1 MKPLTRHQ
9 TAWRAA
15 QDLEEGT
22 YVNLGLGMPT
32 LVANYKPKDRD
43 FMFHSENGIV
53 GVGPLASEDKADAD
67 FVDAG
72 SQKITLLPGASLSD
86 SAMAFAM
93 IRGGH
98 VDVTLLGG
106 FEVSATG
113 DLANWDA
120 KMSHKG
126 QLVGGA
132 MDLVAGAKSVR
143 VVMQHT
149 TKDGSPRLVET
160 CSYPLTGVGVVDRDG
175 IIDGS
180 TISEGHALVG
190 IASSGCEPPVPTQ
203 VLVIFEADATVA
215 AAARS
220 IAPVPQPKSSAF
232 PGAACRSMS
241 PGRSRNAR

>member
-9 TAWRAA
+9 IAWRAA

-22 YVNLGLGMPT
+22 YVNLGLGLPT

-53 GVGPLASEDKADAD
+53 GVGPLATEETKDSD

-72 SQKITLLPGASLSD
+72 SQHITLSPGASLSD

-106 FEVSATG
+106 FEVSETG

-120 KMSHKG
+120 KMTHKG

-143 VVMQHT
+143 VTMQHT
-149 TKDGSPRLVET
+149 TKEGAPRLVEK
-160 CSYPLTGVGVVDRDG
+160 CSYPLTGVGVVDRVYTDLAVVDVTPRG
-175 IIDGS
+175 FLIREIIDGLS
-180 TISEGHALVG
+180 QEALQ
-190 IASSGCEPPVPTQ
+190 AKSGAPLLFADDCG
-203 VLVIFEADATVA
+203 VLT
-215 AAARS
+215 
-220 IAPVPQPKSSAF
+220 APELGGK
-232 PGAACRSMS
+232 
-241 PGRSRNAR
+241 

>member
-9 TAWRAA
+9 VAWRAA

-53 GVGPLASEDKADAD
+53 GVGPLAGADEADAD

-106 FEVSATG
+106 FEVSETG
-113 DLANWDA
+113 DLA
-120 KMSHKG
+120 KMTHKG

-149 TKDGSPRLVET
+149 TKDGSPRLVEK
-160 CSYPLTGVGVVDRDG
+160 CGYPLTGVGVVDRVYTDLAVVDVTPRG
-175 IIDGS
+175 FLVREVI
-180 TISEGHALVG
+180 EGLSQEALQG
-190 IASSGCEPPVPTQ
+190 KTGAQLLFDDHCG
-203 VLVIFEADATVA
+203 VLK
-215 AAARS
+215 
-220 IAPVPQPKSSAF
+220 APDLGGK
-232 PGAACRSMS
+232 
-241 PGRSRNAR
+241 

>member
-9 TAWRAA
+9 IAWRAA

-22 YVNLGLGMPT
+22 YVNLGLGLPT
-32 LVANYKPKDRD
+32 LIANYKPKDRD

-53 GVGPLASEDKADAD
+53 GVGPLASEAEADPD

-72 SQKITLLPGASLSD
+72 SQKITLIPGASISD

-106 FEVSATG
+106 FEVSETG

-120 KMSHKG
+120 KMTHKG

-143 VVMQHT
+143 VTMQHN
-149 TKDGSPRLVET
+149 TKEGSPRLVEK
-160 CSYPLTGVGVVDRDG
+160 CSYPLTGVGVVNRIYTDLAVVDVSKGGFVVREVLDG
-175 IIDGS
+175 MS
-180 TISEGHALVG
+180 REELQKR
-190 IASSGCEPPVPTQ
+190 SGARLRFAPDCG
-203 VLVIFEADATVA
+203 VLK
-215 AAARS
+215 
-220 IAPVPQPKSSAF
+220 APDLGGK
-232 PGAACRSMS
+232 
-241 PGRSRNAR
+241 

>member
-9 TAWRAA
+9 VAWRAA

-32 LVANYKPKDRD
+32 LIANYKPKDRD

-53 GVGPLASEDKADAD
+53 GVGPLASEEEADPD

-72 SQKITLLPGASLSD
+72 SQKITLLPGASISD
-86 SAMAFAM
+86 SAMAFSM

-120 KMSHKG
+120 KMNHKG

-143 VVMQHT
+143 VTMQHT
-149 TKDGSPRLVET
+149 TKDGAPRLVAK
-160 CSYPLTGVGVVDRDG
+160 CSYPLTGVGVVDRVYTDLAVVDVTPKG
-175 IIDGS
+175 FLVREIIDGLS
-180 TISEGHALVG
+180 REALQAKSGAPLAFADDCGVLTAPEVG
-190 IASSGCEPPVPTQ
+190 KG
-203 VLVIFEADATVA
+203 
-215 AAARS
+215 
-220 IAPVPQPKSSAF
+220 
-232 PGAACRSMS
+232 
-241 PGRSRNAR
+241 

>member
-9 TAWRAA
+9 IAWRAA

-32 LVANYKPKDRD
+32 LISNYKPEDRD

-53 GVGPLASEDKADAD
+53 GVGPLATEAEADAD

-72 SQKITLLPGASLSD
+72 SQKITLLPGASISD
-86 SAMAFAM
+86 SSMAFAM

-120 KMSHKG
+120 KMNHKG

-143 VVMQHT
+143 VTMQHT
-149 TKDGSPRLVET
+149 TKTGEPRLVDT
-160 CSYPLTGVGVVDRDG
+160 CNYPLTGVGVVDRVYTDLAVVDIADG
-175 IIDGS
+175 GFLVREIL
-180 TISEGHALVG
+180 EGLSREELQAKSGAKLRFADDCGVLKAPAL
-190 IASSGCEPPVPTQ
+190 
-203 VLVIFEADATVA
+203 
-215 AAARS
+215 
-220 IAPVPQPKSSAF
+220 SA
-232 PGAACRSMS
+232 G
-241 PGRSRNAR
+241 